1 MAMEQ
6 GGYREGAGRKPGS
19 LNKRTLAVE
28 QKIKELGCPFEG
40 MARIAEKA
48 EKEGD
53 LSTAGRMY
61 AELAS
66 YQAPKRKAIDP
77 TERPQ
82 PGLGLTLDQLQLLK
96 ERINMGDKSILSII
110 QSDNGSLSPRG
121 SH

>member
-1 MAMEQ
+1 MNTEK

-40 MARIAEKA
+40 MARIADKA

-53 LSTAGRMY
+53 LATAGRMY

-77 TERPQ
+77 AERAQ
-82 PGLGLTLDQLQLLK
+82 PGLGLRLDQIQRLR
-96 ERINMGDKSILSII
+96 ERILAGDEEIHAVLSEDAGE
-110 QSDNGSLSPRG
+110 DNLRCMQ
-121 SH
+121 